1 MSSPLNR
8 NKWLK
13 ELEQDED
20 KDFLIDGITNGLEL
34 IPADSPLAPAEM
46 DNYVS
51 ATNPSARAKVEQ
63 TIREEI
69 QEGNYVVTQS
79 RPTLVSALGAI
90 PKPDSDEL
98 RLIHDC
104 SMPPSK
110 GVNSYVP
117 NIDKL
122 RFQTI
127 DDAIKLLDKGY
138 FLAKIDL
145 RHAYRSVPIHP
156 KNYAAMGLKWIFEGD
171 LVPTYFIDTRL
182 PFGGQRA
189 PGIFHRLTQSV
200 RRMMLRRGFLGI
212 VVYLDDFLNP

>member
-1 MSSPLNR
+1 M
-8 NKWLK
+8 
-13 ELEQDED
+13 
-20 KDFLIDGITNGLEL
+20 
-34 IPADSPLAPAEM
+34 
-46 DNYVS
+46 
-51 ATNPSARAKVEQ
+51 
-63 TIREEI
+63 
-69 QEGNYVVTQS
+69 VTQS
-79 RPTLVSALGAI
+79 KPTLVSALGAV

-127 DDAIKLLDKGY
+127 DDAIKLLDEGY

-145 RHAYRSVPIHP
+145 CHAYRSVPIHP
-156 KNYAAMGLKWIFEGD
+156 QNYAAMGPKWIFEGD

-182 PFGGQRA
+182 PFGRQRA

-200 RRMMLRRGFLGI
+200 RHTMLRRGFLGI
-212 VVYLDDFLNP
+212 VVYLDDFLIVGRTREECQ

>member
-1 MSSPLNR
+1 MSSPLNK

-20 KDFLIDGITNGLEL
+20 KDFLIDGITNGFEL
-34 IPADSPLAPAEM
+34 IPADSALAPAEM
-46 DNYVS
+46 DNYISV
-51 ATNPSARAKVEQ
+51 TNPSARAKVEQ

-69 QEGNYVVTQS
+69 WEGNYVVTQS
-79 RPTLVSALGAI
+79 KPTLVSALGAVL
-90 PKPDSDEL
+90 KPDSDKL

-145 RHAYRSVPIHP
+145 RHA
-156 KNYAAMGLKWIFEGD
+156 
-171 LVPTYFIDTRL
+171 
-182 PFGGQRA
+182 
-189 PGIFHRLTQSV
+189 
-200 RRMMLRRGFLGI
+200 
-212 VVYLDDFLNP
+212 

>member
-1 MSSPLNR
+1 M
-8 NKWLK
+8 
-13 ELEQDED
+13 
-20 KDFLIDGITNGLEL
+20 
-34 IPADSPLAPAEM
+34 
-46 DNYVS
+46 
-51 ATNPSARAKVEQ
+51 
-63 TIREEI
+63 
-69 QEGNYVVTQS
+69 VTQS
-79 RPTLVSALGAI
+79 KPTLVSALGAV

-98 RLIHDC
+98 QLIHDC

-127 DDAIKLLDKGY
+127 DDAMKLLDEGY

-171 LVPTYFIDTRL
+171 LVPTYYFIDTRL
-182 PFGGQRA
+182 PFGGAESTRYISSFDTECLSYDA
-189 PGIFHRLTQSV
+189 LSWFPGDSCLP
-200 RRMMLRRGFLGI
+200 G
-212 VVYLDDFLNP
+212 